1 MQMFSYK
8 TLENG
13 PPNAVYGVDISPDG
27 KMIAAGS
34 LNKGLY
40 IWDTAKGEVRSYPAV
55 HADGVSSVHFSPDGA
70 KVLTTS
76 LDKTIRIFSAQ
87 SGVAEITLNG
97 HGEAILSATYL
108 GGSSERFVTTGF
120 DNTVRIWTPSG
131 EVRQMGGLTPYTY
144 SVDGSPDGN
153 WITAGSLSGQVITWS
168 QDGTKLHAATE
179 HEEGVYAVAYSK
191 NNSDQF
197 ATGGGRGMVAIWN
210 RAKGEVLGR
219 LRGHRGN
226 IRALAYSHD
235 GRFLASGAH
244 DGLINLWDLES
255 FRNVSVLKGHRNTV
269 YSLAFSHDGRQLIS
283 GSFDRRVNVWS
294 LKK

>member
-1 MQMFSYK
+1 MFSYK

-87 SGVAEITLNG
+87 SGVAEITLSG

-153 WITAGSLSGQVITWS
+153 WIV
-168 QDGTKLHAATE
+168 
-179 HEEGVYAVAYSK
+179 
-191 NNSDQF
+191 
-197 ATGGGRGMVAIWN
+197 
-210 RAKGEVLGR
+210 
-219 LRGHRGN
+219 
-226 IRALAYSHD
+226 
-235 GRFLASGAH
+235 
-244 DGLINLWDLES
+244 
-255 FRNVSVLKGHRNTV
+255 
-269 YSLAFSHDGRQLIS
+269 S
-283 GSFDRRVNVWS
+283 GSADRTIRVWQFKTGECCNS
-294 LKK
+294 I